1 MRLKLFFSILLIIA
15 TLLDSCKK
23 SSGSED
29 IKIVFL
35 HHSVGQTIWD
45 GNRTT
50 KLSGF
55 FDKISNR
62 LSVRFYKKP
71 ALPESFKRYNKAFNT
86 NYSISEII
94 FPKDAPYGW
103 HNYPFDYYNIWVK
116 NAGNIEFMEEPTLE
130 LLTKKYQ
137 VIIFKHCF
145 PVSNIKADLDTND
158 VNSDYKSLSN
168 YKLQYHALRQK
179 LSEFPDTKF
188 ILFTGAARVKSQI
201 SEDEAKRAKE
211 FFKWVVEEWDHR
223 DDNIYIWDFY
233 SLQTEG
239 GIYFK
244 DTFAQSVSDSHPN
257 KEFAAHASEL
267 MFNRVIDI
275 LKTNGSETTLT
286 GEHK

>member
-15 TLLDSCKK
+15 TILDSCKK
-23 SSGSED
+23 PSGSED

-55 FDKISNR
+55 LEKVSNR

-71 ALPESFKRYNKAFNT
+71 ALPELFKRYNKAFDK

-94 FPKDAPYGW
+94 FPKDTPYGW

-116 NAGNIEFMEEPTLE
+116 NAGNVEFMKEPTLE

-158 VNSDYKSLSN
+158 VNSDYRSLSN
-168 YKLQYHALRQK
+168 YKLQYLALKKK

-188 ILFTGAARVKSQI
+188 ILLTGAARVKSQI
-201 SEDEAKRAKE
+201 SEDEATRTKE
-211 FFKWVVEEWDHR
+211 FFRWVVEEWDHG

-233 SLQTEG
+233 GLQTEG

-244 DTFAQSVSDSHPN
+244 DTFAQSVDDSHPN
-257 KEFAAHASEL
+257 KLFSARASQL
-267 MFNRVIDI
+267 LFNRIIDI
-275 LKTNGSETTLT
+275 LNTNGSETTLT
-286 GEHK
+286 GENK

>member
-50 KLSGF
+50 KLSGLLE
-55 FDKISNR
+55 KVSNR

-71 ALPESFKRYNKAFNT
+71 ALPESFKRYNKAFHT
-86 NYSISEII
+86 KYSISEMI
-94 FPKDAPYGW
+94 FPKDTPYGW

-116 NAGNIEFMEEPTLE
+116 NAGNVEFMEEPTLE

-145 PVSNIKADLDTND
+145 PASNIKADLDTTD
-158 VNSDYKSLSN
+158 VNSDYRSLSN
-168 YKLQYHALRQK
+168 YKMQYLALRKK
-179 LSEFPDTKF
+179 LLEFPDTKF
-188 ILFTGAARVKSQI
+188 ILLTGAARVKSQI
-201 SEDEAKRAKE
+201 SEDEAIRAKE
-211 FFKWVVEEWDHR
+211 FFRWVVEEWDQR
-223 DDNIYIWDFY
+223 DDNIYIWDFFR
-233 SLQTEG
+233 LQTEG

-244 DTFAQSVSDSHPN
+244 DTFAQSVDDSHPN
-257 KEFAAHASEL
+257 KFFSARASDL
-267 MFNRVIDI
+267 LFNRIIDI
-275 LKTNGSETTLT
+275 LKTNGSQTALT
-286 GEHK
+286 GENK